1 MAPLV
6 LGTGFHWNHPMIQK
20 TNFPAERVRLGIEK
34 GHEEISAA
42 GYDMEDCLIE
52 STDLDVI
59 LKNWI

>member
-1 MAPLV
+1 
-6 LGTGFHWNHPMIQK
+6 MIQK